1 MLKEENM
8 TRAPTLKCIMN
19 WRWGEKEK
27 PEKSHAEQY
36 GRQKELQMC
45 TTTQKSGEL
54 RGLGRREIVTV
65 TKNTSLSQGLGLRKA
80 IECDTGDLYQKVYK

>member
-27 PEKSHAEQY
+27 PEKKVHAEQY
-36 GRQKELQMC
+36 GRQKEPQMC

-54 RGLGRREIVTV
+54 RREKVTV
-65 TKNTSLSQGLGLRKA
+65 TKITSLSQGLGLRKA
-80 IECDTGDLYQKVYK
+80 IECDTGDLYWKVYK